1 MSTKKSDIK
10 ELKNRLTKDLC
21 TFTRVAG
28 CYVNAQK
35 EKITTFSKD
44 FLGLEDEE
52 FFKYLDIAKKS
63 LTGTVG
69 NNLMQLA
76 MSDKAIQKSMLGLKD
91 NGLKSENMLDALYD
105 KIIENYNSAGNFL
118 ILLFHD
124 AYDVMTKA
132 ADNTTLEDSDEV
144 YTYVLCA
151 ICPVELTKPALSYQ
165 EDKNDIAPCIRDWV
179 VKPPVNGFLYPAFD
193 ERSTDVDSFVFF
205 RKKPKEPQTELLE
218 NVLGCVEEKK
228 TLDEKHEILAE
239 IAVENTN
246 DEGMAY
252 ELQKVLVD
260 KLWDYDK
267 DDKFTEGVLEDIARE
282 AGADSEQIANMLKE
296 YRDKM
301 PENDTPIA
309 DMCDGKLIKACQKKA
324 AEKVQRLIDENDVVV
339 LANDALAVTRREI
352 DGKDYFLVPAEL
364 RVEIKNVSSLS
375 E

>member
-69 NNLMQLA
+69 NNLMQLT

-132 ADNTTLEDSDEV
+132 TDNTTLEDSDEV

-282 AGADSEQIANMLKE
+282 AGADSEQIANMVKE

-309 DMCDGKLIKACQKKA
+309 DMCDGKLIKSCQKKA

>member
-124 AYDVMTKA
+124 AYDVMTKV

-165 EDKNDIAPCIRDWV
+165 EDKNDIAPCVRDWV

-205 RKKPKEPQTELLE
+205 RKNTKEPQTELLE

-282 AGADSEQIANMLKE
+282 AGADSEQIANMVKE

>member
-69 NNLMQLA
+69 NNLMQLT

-132 ADNTTLEDSDEV
+132 VDNTTLEDSDEV

-282 AGADSEQIANMLKE
+282 AGADSEQIANMVKE

-309 DMCDGKLIKACQKKA
+309 DMCDGKLIKSCQKKA